1 MMSNFKKHLKL
12 VIFPILLLIGSH
24 QAFSQQVKPN
34 IIYIISD
41 DQAWG
46 DFGFMGHPSI
56 QTPNIDQLVKES
68 VTYTR
73 GYVTS
78 PLCSPSL
85 ASIITGLYPQQT
97 KVTGNDPLFESSNP
111 RYGKEWQLERQV
123 KYNVFLDEFQK
134 RKTVPQIL
142 GENGYLSLQTG
153 KWWGRS
159 YKDAGF
165 THGMT
170 IGDAASG
177 GRHGDAGLAI
187 GREGMEPIYDFI
199 NEAESKSK
207 PFMVWYAP
215 FLPHSPHTPPQELLD
230 KYLKVAPSEAIAK
243 YWAMCEWLDITVG
256 ELMGF
261 LEEKSIKDNTMV
273 VFVVDNGWVQ
283 DPEAT
288 NKFMVGSKQ
297 DPQDNGIRTPIIV
310 HWPAQ
315 LKPILDK
322 KTPVSSLDI
331 AVTTLDAAGITPLPE
346 MEGLSLLK
354 PADIKKR
361 DRVFSVDFSHDM
373 VDVHLPEKSL
383 EHRVLIQGD
392 WKLIISEVEGEQKV
406 LLYDIQKDPGENTN
420 IADLHPQRV
429 KEMQQEVERWWRR
442 TNQ

>member
-12 VIFPILLLIGSH
+12 VIFPILLWIGSH

-56 QTPNIDQLVKES
+56 QTPHIDQLVKES

-111 RYGKEWQLERQV
+111 RYGKEWQLERQE

-187 GREGMEPIYDFI
+187 GREGMEPIFDFI
-199 NEAESKSK
+199 NEAEGSNK

-315 LKPILDK
+315 LKPMLDK

-331 AVTTLDAAGITPLPE
+331 AVTTLEAAGITPLTE

-354 PADIKKR
+354 PADLKKR
-361 DRVFSVDFSHDM
+361 DQVFSVDFSHDM
-373 VDVHLPEKSL
+373 VDVHHPEQSL

-392 WKLIISEVEGEQKV
+392 WKLIISEIEGEQKV
-406 LLYDIQKDPGENTN
+406 LLYDIQKDPGEHAN
-420 IADLHPQRV
+420 IADSHPQRV
-429 KEMQQEVERWWRR
+429 KEMQQEVEQWWKR